1 MKNRKEIKRLIQ
13 KIKKIEDHYTN
24 NRDMV
29 LYNAT
34 DIREYVV
41 ETEEDYELVTVE
53 DTFNALKDLV
63 IEIYNEYDWDDDGE
77 WDLDE
82 VRYGIDSMFNYYK
95 MVQPTEVVC
104 DENGTPISE
113 RTINIYDMQKYLK
126 DIDDGYTAIKDLIK
140 TLEKEIEK

>member
-1 MKNRKEIKRLIQ
+1 MKNRKEIKRLIE
-13 KIKKIEDHYTN
+13 KIKKLEDHYTN
-24 NRDMV
+24 NRYMV

-82 VRYGIDSMFNYYK
+82 VRYGISSMFNYYK

-104 DENGTPISE
+104 DENGNPISE
-113 RTINIYDMQKYLK
+113 RTINIYNMQKYLK
-126 DIDDGYTAIKDLIK
+126 DMDNGVTAIKDLIK

>member
-1 MKNRKEIKRLIQ
+1 MKSRKEIKRLIE
-13 KIKKIEDHYTN
+13 KIKKLEDHYTD
-24 NRDMV
+24 NRYMV

-63 IEIYNEYDWDDDGE
+63 IDIYNEYDWDDDGE

-104 DENGTPISE
+104 DENGNPISE

-126 DIDDGYTAIKDLIK
+126 DMDDGVTAIKDLIN

>member
-1 MKNRKEIKRLIQ
+1 MKSRKEIVEM
-13 KIKKIEDHYTN
+13 IEGLYDRYIY

-82 VRYGIDSMFNYYK
+82 VRYGIDSMFKYYK

-126 DIDDGYTAIKDLIK
+126 DMDNGVTAFKDLIK

>member
-1 MKNRKEIKRLIQ
+1 MKSRKEIKRLIE
-13 KIKKIEDHYTN
+13 KIKKLEDHYTD
-24 NRDMV
+24 NRYMV

-63 IEIYNEYDWDDDGE
+63 IDIYNEYDWDDDGE

-126 DIDDGYTAIKDLIK
+126 DMDNGVTAIKDLIK

>member
-1 MKNRKEIKRLIQ
+1 MKSRKEIKRLIE
-13 KIKKIEDHYTN
+13 KIKKLEDHYTD
-24 NRDMV
+24 NRYMV

-63 IEIYNEYDWDDDGE
+63 IDIYNEYDWDDDGE

-104 DENGTPISE
+104 DENGNPISE
-113 RTINIYDMQKYLK
+113 RRINIYDMQKYLK
-126 DIDDGYTAIKDLIK
+126 DMDDGVTAIKDLIK

>member
-1 MKNRKEIKRLIQ
+1 MKSRKEIKRLIE
-13 KIKKIEDHYTN
+13 KIKKLEDHYTD
-24 NRDMV
+24 NRYMV
-29 LYNAT
+29 LYNST

-63 IEIYNEYDWDDDGE
+63 IDIYNEYDWDDDGE

-104 DENGTPISE
+104 DENGNPISE

-126 DIDDGYTAIKDLIK
+126 DMDDGVTAIKDLIK

>member
-1 MKNRKEIKRLIQ
+1 MKNRKEIKRLIE
-13 KIKKIEDHYTN
+13 KIKKLEDHYTHN
-24 NRDMV
+24 MYMV

-41 ETEEDYELVTVE
+41 ETEEDYELVTVK
-53 DTFNALKDLV
+53 DTINALKDFLN
-63 IEIYNEYDWDDDGE
+63 EIYNEYDWDDDGE

-82 VRYGIDSMFNYYK
+82 VRYGIDSMYNYYK

-104 DENGTPISE
+104 DENGNPISE
-113 RTINIYDMQKYLK
+113 RTINIYNMQKYLK
-126 DIDDGYTAIKDLIK
+126 DMDNGVTAIKDLIK

>member
-1 MKNRKEIKRLIQ
+1 MKSRKEIKGLIQ
-13 KIKKIEDHYTN
+13 KIKKLEDHYTN

-63 IEIYNEYDWDDDGE
+63 KDIYNEYDWDDDGE

-82 VRYGIDSMFNYYK
+82 VKYGIDSMFKYYK

-104 DENGTPISE
+104 GENGIPISE

-126 DIDDGYTAIKDLIK
+126 DIDNGDVAIKDLIK

>member
-1 MKNRKEIKRLIQ
+1 MKSRKEIKRLIE
-13 KIKKIEDHYTN
+13 KIKKLEDHYTD
-24 NRDMV
+24 NRYMV

-63 IEIYNEYDWDDDGE
+63 IDIYNEYDWDDDGE

-104 DENGTPISE
+104 DENGNPISE

-126 DIDDGYTAIKDLIK
+126 DMDDGVTAIKDLIK

>member
-13 KIKKIEDHYTN
+13 KIKKLEDHYTN

-126 DIDDGYTAIKDLIK
+126 DIDDGDRAIKDLIK